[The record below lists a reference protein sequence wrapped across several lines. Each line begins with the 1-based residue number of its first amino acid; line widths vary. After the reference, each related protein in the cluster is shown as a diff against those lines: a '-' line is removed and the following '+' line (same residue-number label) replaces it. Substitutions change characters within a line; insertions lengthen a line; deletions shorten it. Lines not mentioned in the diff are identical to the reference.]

1 MCVCVDGVGGV
12 SLIRV
17 ADACVEARGWSL
29 VNIGCLPQFLS
40 STLLT
45 NSESLTEHGACLP
58 LGWTGC

>member
-1 MCVCVDGVGGV
+1 MGGV

-45 NSESLTEHGACLP
+45 DSESLTEHGACLP